1 MLSLVYD
8 GTDILY
14 RTVRYEHEAIFSV
27 TKCIKKAD
35 VTWWCM
41 SLLRTVQTFK
51 DAESSVLQFTVMGRQ
66 RKG

>member
-14 RTVRYEHEAIFSV
+14 RTIRYEAIFSV

-51 DAESSVLQFTVMGRQ
+51 DAESSVLQFTVLGRQ